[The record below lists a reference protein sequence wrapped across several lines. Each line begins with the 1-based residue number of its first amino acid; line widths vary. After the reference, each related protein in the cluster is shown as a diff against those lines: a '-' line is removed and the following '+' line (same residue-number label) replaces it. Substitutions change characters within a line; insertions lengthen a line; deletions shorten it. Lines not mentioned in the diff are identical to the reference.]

1 MAATFLEKKL
11 YVSNIEYKKTSK
23 GTYFVV
29 ADGSF
34 MSAHQNEN
42 KEWVND
48 DPLFTNV
55 ISFNKEVNT
64 LLKEI
69 KNSKKGAGFI
79 VINGKM
85 ATKISEGKDGKK
97 YYSNSL
103 TIYSAKSVDKKEN
116 TEAVETVVETVD
128 AQTITDEEV
137 PF

>member
-11 YVSNIEYKKTSK
+11 YVSNIEYKKTK
-23 GTYFVV
+23 NGKYFIT
-29 ADGSF
+29 ADGAF

-103 TIYSAKSVDKKEN
+103 NIFTAKSVERKDIN
-116 TEAVETVVETVD
+116 TEAVEIAD
-128 AQTITDEEV
+128 AQTITDEEI

>member
-11 YVSNIEYKKTSK
+11 YVSNIEYKKTK
-23 GTYFVV
+23 NGKYFIT
-29 ADGSF
+29 ADGTF

-69 KNSKKGAGFI
+69 KNSEKGAGFI
-79 VINGKM
+79 IINGKM
-85 ATKISEGKDGKK
+85 ATKISEGKKDGKK

-103 TIYSAKSVDKKEN
+103 NIYSAKPVERKVNTD
-116 TEAVETVVETVD
+116 TEAVEVDDALTVR
-128 AQTITDEEV
+128 DEDV

>member
-34 MSAHQNEN
+34 MSA
-42 KEWVND
+42 ND

-116 TEAVETVVETVD
+116 TEAVETVD

-137 PF
+137 SF

>member
-1 MAATFLEKKL
+1 MALYIKEAKL
-11 YVSNIEYKKTSK
+11 YISNIEYKKTSK

-103 TIYSAKSVDKKEN
+103 NIFSAKSVERKDSN
-116 TEAVETVVETVD
+116 TEAVEIAD

>member
-34 MSAHQNEN
+34 MSA
-42 KEWVND
+42 ND

-116 TEAVETVVETVD
+116 TEAVETVD

>member
-34 MSAHQNEN
+34 MSA
-42 KEWVND
+42 ND